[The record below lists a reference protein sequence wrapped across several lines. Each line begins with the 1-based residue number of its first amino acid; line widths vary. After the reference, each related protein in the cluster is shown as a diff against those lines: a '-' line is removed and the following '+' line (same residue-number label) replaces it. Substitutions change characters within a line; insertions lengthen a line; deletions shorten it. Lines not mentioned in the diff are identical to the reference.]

1 MPTAILLALAAAA
14 LYGASDFLGGMLSRR
29 SHYALVG
36 LVGQSAAAIGG
47 LAAALAVSVHPDMGT
62 IEWGT
67 GGAIG
72 WGIGAGLGGAVG
84 TLALY
89 RGLSRGRMNVAGP
102 LSAVGAAGL
111 PIPVHLLSGGE
122 FTSLAVVG
130 VGLAIPGI
138 WLVAAQPGRRGG
150 GGVVEGLLAGL
161 GFAALFVCLD
171 RAGDTAGL
179 WPVAASQLSAVA
191 VLAVFVLA
199 GRRNTARSAEADR
212 TVEADRADKAG
223 RTIEVGR
230 TVDLDRTAGAARVP
244 WAAVWP
250 GVLGVCSTVLYA
262 LSTREATL
270 AVSAVITSLYPA
282 FTVALAALVLRE
294 RTSLTHAA
302 GLLLC
307 AASVGAFAAG

>member
-14 LYGASDFLGGMLSRR
+14 LYGASDFLGGLLSRR

-47 LAAALAVSVHPDMGT
+47 LAAALAVSARPDL
-62 IEWGT
+62 
-67 GGAIG
+67 GAIG

-111 PIPVHLLSGGE
+111 PIPVDLLSGGE

-130 VGLAIPGI
+130 VALAIPGI

-199 GRRNTARSAEADR
+199 GRRGAAR
-212 TVEADRADKAG
+212 TVEADRP
-223 RTIEVGR
+223 
-230 TVDLDRTAGAARVP
+230 AGAARVP

-282 FTVALAALVLRE
+282 FTVALAAVVLRE
-294 RTSLTHAA
+294 RTSLAHAA